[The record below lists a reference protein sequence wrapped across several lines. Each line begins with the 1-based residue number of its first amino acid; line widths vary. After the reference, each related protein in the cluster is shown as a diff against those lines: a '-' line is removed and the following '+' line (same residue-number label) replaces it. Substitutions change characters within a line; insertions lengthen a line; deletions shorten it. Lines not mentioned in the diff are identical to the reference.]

1 MKETFNIL
9 SLSGGGIKGIFQSTF
24 LKFLEELYKV
34 PLHQIFDLVAGTSTG
49 SIVGAALACG
59 IPMSEVTNLYKQHG
73 SNIFKKKK
81 IGIRVFRPSWY
92 SNVEL
97 KQQLINVFKDKSLHE
112 TKTKLLIPSTCLE
125 NYKYN
130 IFTQDSNETIV
141 DALMASAA
149 APFYFDAYKTTGD
162 ISHYYMD
169 GGLWANNPTLVAVLY
184 CINVLDVPLDRIR
197 ILSLGTSCMP
207 IGNDASKFN
216 TLLTAKT
223 EKIKSVINAMF
234 NSSESFTHEYSEELV
249 NGLNIIHIDPS
260 DAIHSKVELDDVDTA
275 VDKLP
280 TIAQNSFE
288 AVKEKLLPLLGAE
301 GRNACSLKRK
311 YYITESALL
320 KVGLADFVPTRN
332 HYRESDKDS
341 KASDYLKK
349 ATKTLRIMSVSLSDG
364 IGYHGMCQTLEDLL
378 KRQPDLNIKISLL
391 NFQNENLVKVMAPIL
406 NMSEDNLKSRIKT
419 SVKSLCDIALN
430 NKPRLSLYLHNTI
443 PFGTIIALDENSP
456 HGSLIVET
464 KPYKLHSTTSFS
476 YTLLN
481 SENSI
486 LFKNIIEGC
495 KNIEEDS
502 IKVTKKLISSWKKWN
517 TLEH

>member
-59 IPMSEVTNLYKQHG
+59 IPMNEVTNLYKQHG
-73 SNIFKKKK
+73 SSIFKKKK
-81 IGIRVFRPSWY
+81 IGIKIFRPSWY
-92 SNVEL
+92 SNEEL
-97 KQQLINVFKDKSLHE
+97 KKQLINVFKDKSLHE

-141 DALMASAA
+141 DALMSSAA
-149 APFYFDAYKTTGD
+149 APFYFNAYQTTGD
-162 ISHYYMD
+162 ISHSYMD

-207 IGNDASKFN
+207 VGNDASNFN
-216 TLLTAKT
+216 SLRTFNPQKV
-223 EKIKSVINAMF
+223 KSVINAIF
-234 NSSESFTHEYSEELV
+234 NSSESFTYEYSEELV
-249 NGLNIIHIDPS
+249 NELNIIHIDPS
-260 DAIHSKVELDDVDTA
+260 NAIHSKVELDDVATA
-275 VDKLP
+275 LEKLP
-280 TIAQNSFE
+280 TIAQNAFDT
-288 AVKEKLLPLLGAE
+288 AKEKILPLLGAE
-301 GRNACSLKRK
+301 GRNTCSLKRK
-311 YYITESALL
+311 NYITETSLL
-320 KVGLADFVPTRN
+320 KAGLADFVPTRE

-341 KASDYLKK
+341 KAADFLKK
-349 ATKTLRIMSVSLSDG
+349 ATKTLRIMSVSLYDG
-364 IGYHGMCQTLEDLL
+364 ICYHGMCQTLEDLL
-378 KRQPDLNIKISLL
+378 KRQPDLNITISLL
-391 NFQNENLVKVMAPIL
+391 NFQNENLIKVMAPIL
-406 NMSEDNLKSRIKT
+406 NMSEDDLKSKVKT
-419 SVKSLCDIALN
+419 SVKSLCDIALK
-430 NKPRLSLYLHNTI
+430 NKQRLSLYLHNTI
-443 PFGTIIALDENSP
+443 PFGTIIALDENTS

-464 KPYKLHSTTSFS
+464 KPYNLHSTTSFS
-476 YTLLN
+476 YKLLN

-495 KNIEEDS
+495 RNIEEDS
-502 IKVTKKLISSWKKWN
+502 IKVTKRLISSWKK
-517 TLEH
+517 